1 MRVFTGI
8 PCCVVYARMFFA
20 IPHIR
25 HILTLTTLTIHA
37 PHIYSPSHGYG
48 VAHFAKIML
57 EDKGL
62 SLAGKKC
69 LIVGSNYVSDVMLYA
84 VFYILYSM

>member
-1 MRVFTGI
+1 M
-8 PCCVVYARMFFA
+8 VY
-20 IPHIR
+20 
-25 HILTLTTLTIHA
+25 T
-37 PHIYSPSHGYG
+37 SSHGYG

-69 LIVGSNYVSDVMLYA
+69 LIVGSNYVSSVLMYCECA
-84 VFYILYSM
+84 IWYILCSILVCEYVYYSINMLAL